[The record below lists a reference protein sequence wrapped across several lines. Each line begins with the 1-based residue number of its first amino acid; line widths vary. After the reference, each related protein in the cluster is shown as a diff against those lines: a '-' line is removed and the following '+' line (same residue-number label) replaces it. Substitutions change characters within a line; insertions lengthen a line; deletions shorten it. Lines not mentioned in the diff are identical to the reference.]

1 MKARRYGYIIISAL
15 LLIILSS
22 CDLILMSGSSFT
34 TPSWARGTWTGPAG
48 TLIIS
53 DDSISGTIYV
63 YGDKYPF
70 STSAILDYPGA
81 YVSDIDYGYSASGRY
96 DYLDLTLHSGY
107 YGYTT
112 SFHIIRTYR
121 DTLELVIVE
130 GLSPVRTYSG
140 IYYRN

>member
-22 CDLILMSGSSFT
+22 CDLILMTDSSFT
-34 TPSWARGTWTGPAG
+34 TPSWARGTWSSLDG

-53 DDSISGTIYV
+53 DDSISGTINGRY
-63 YGDKYPF
+63 F

-81 YVSDIDYGYSASGRY
+81 YVSDIDYGYSVSGRY

>member
-15 LLIILSS
+15 LLII
-22 CDLILMSGSSFT
+22 
-34 TPSWARGTWTGPAG
+34 
-48 TLIIS
+48 S
-53 DDSISGTIYV
+53 DDSISGTINGRY
-63 YGDKYPF
+63 F

-81 YVSDIDYGYSASGRY
+81 YVSDIDYGYSVSGRY

>member
-22 CDLILMSGSSFT
+22 CDLILMTDSSFT

-53 DDSISGTIYV
+53 DDSISGTINGRY
-63 YGDKYPF
+63 F

-81 YVSDIDYGYSASGRY
+81 YVSDIDYGYSVSGRY

-140 IYYRN
+140 KYYRN

>member
-34 TPSWARGTWTGPAG
+34 TPSWARGTWSSLDG

-53 DDSISGTIYV
+53 DDSISGTTNGRY
-63 YGDKYPF
+63 F

-81 YVSDIDYGYSASGRY
+81 YVSDIDYGYSVSGRY

>member
-34 TPSWARGTWTGPAG
+34 TPSWARGTWSSLDG

-53 DDSISGTIYV
+53 DDSISGTINGRY
-63 YGDKYPF
+63 F

-81 YVSDIDYGYSASGRY
+81 YVSDIDYGYSVSGRY